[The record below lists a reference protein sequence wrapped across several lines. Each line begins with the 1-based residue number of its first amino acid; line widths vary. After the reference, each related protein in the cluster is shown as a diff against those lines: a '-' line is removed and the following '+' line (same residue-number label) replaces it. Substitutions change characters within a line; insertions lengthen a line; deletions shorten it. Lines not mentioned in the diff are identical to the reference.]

1 LCDNENFDCNCKA
14 AQLVMMYTLIMQCS
28 MPNAEFM
35 FHEMQGVAGPFWY
48 AAGATIQILLF
59 GVLAVEIKRKAPSA
73 HTVLE
78 IVKARWGC
86 TAHKVPTLHNCIPIV
101 TARYSPSH

>member
-1 LCDNENFDCNCKA
+1 
-14 AQLVMMYTLIMQCS
+14 

-35 FHEMQGVAGPFWY
+35 FRELQGIAGPFWY

-78 IVKARWGC
+78 IVKARWGR
-86 TAHKVPTLHNCIPIV
+86 TAHKVPTPHNCISIV